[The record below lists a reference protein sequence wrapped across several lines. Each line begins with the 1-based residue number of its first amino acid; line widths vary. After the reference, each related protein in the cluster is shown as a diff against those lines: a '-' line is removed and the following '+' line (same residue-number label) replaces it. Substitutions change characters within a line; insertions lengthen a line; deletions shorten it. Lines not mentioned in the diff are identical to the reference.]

1 MARTFVTVELVGAK
15 DKTHQR
21 FWTAMRKRGF
31 ARTMRGQPS
40 RRTLRLPDGVYW
52 ISKLTPR
59 EALELT
65 REAVRTTKV
74 EARIFCLPVKGD
86 VRFGNLKFDDVAEPV
101 A

>member
-1 MARTFVTVELVGAK
+1 MARTFVAVELVGVREQA
-15 DKTHQR
+15 HRR

-31 ARTMRGQPS
+31 ARTLRGQPS

-59 EALELT
+59 EALDLT
-65 REAVRTTKV
+65 REAVRRTKV

-86 VRFGNLKFDDVAEPV
+86 VRFGNLMFDDVVEAV